1 MPKSKQKSKGKS
13 KKQSKTQT
21 STLSL
26 KEQLAQK
33 RKAAKERQ
41 EFISFATATVFA
53 SLVLGILLF
62 PIGGAKAAGGAVG
75 AILSLSFSYKYPR
88 KALWGFL
95 IYMPFG
101 GTVTYA
107 LAGGNALF
115 QLAKDGFYIPA
126 LLALAQDCWR
136 KRLPILLP
144 KGLKPSLII
153 LLICAILTLL
163 AANGSQQFS
172 PSRGEEQPIAMG
184 ILGLKVLLGYLPLIT
199 CAYYLIRTKEELL
212 FLTRLHVI
220 LAIVCCGLGFVQYWM
235 LLTDRCHGTRG
246 LVGDAL
252 FKASLDARCFVGGAL
267 LYTPEEGVIRL
278 PGTFVAPWQWGW
290 FLISNAFFTYASAF
304 SDPSALVWRPVGL
317 VGMAAVFVLALVSGQ
332 RIALALVPIVTVI
345 LLVVTGQVANLKR
358 FLPIAAGLGF
368 VIVIAFIL
376 FPDLV
381 QERIDSFTARWQA
394 SPPTEFISS
403 QAEFTS
409 KGGSFLGHG
418 LGRAT
423 NSTRL
428 FGNTVLIETYYP
440 KLLYEMGPLGVI
452 GFLGL
457 VTTIT
462 VITFKAYRS
471 VKDQNL
477 RNFGASFWV
486 FVLVISYNTYYYPLD
501 VDPVAVYYWF
511 FVGVILKLPEIDRQE
526 QEKLRVAQDNEF
538 QPKKKRGLKASRR
551 HSVAKTS

>member
-1 MPKSKQKSKGKS
+1 MPKSKRQGKNQS
-13 KKQSKTQT
+13 KKPAKAQASP
-21 STLSL
+21 LSL

-33 RKAAKERQ
+33 RKATKERR
-41 EFISFATATVFA
+41 EFISFTTATVFA

-62 PIGGAKAAGGAVG
+62 PIGGAKAAGGAIG
-75 AILSLSFSYKYPR
+75 TILCLAFSYKYPR

-115 QLAKDGFYIPA
+115 QLAKDSFYIPA
-126 LLALAQDCWR
+126 LLALVQECFQ

-153 LLICAILTLL
+153 LLICVVLTLL
-163 AANGSQQFS
+163 VANGSQQFS
-172 PSRGEEQPIAMG
+172 PSRGDDKPLAMG

-199 CAYYLIRTKEELL
+199 CAYYLIRTKQELL

-220 LAIVCCGLGFVQYWM
+220 LAIVCCGLGFIQYWM

-252 FKASLDARCFVGGAL
+252 FKASLEARCFVGGSL

-304 SDPSALVWRPVGL
+304 SDPSAFVWRPIGL
-317 VGMAAVFVLALVSGQ
+317 VGMAAVFVMALISGQ
-332 RIALALVPIVTVI
+332 RIALALVPLVTVI
-345 LLVVTGQVANLKR
+345 LLILTGQITNLKR
-358 FLPIAAGLGF
+358 FLPIAAGLGL
-368 VIVIAFIL
+368 VVAIAFIL

-381 QERIDSFTARWQA
+381 QERVDSFVGRWNA
-394 SPPTEFISS
+394 SPPTEFISD

-409 KGGSFLGHG
+409 KGGSFFGNG

-423 NSTRL
+423 NSTRI

-440 KLLYEMGPLGVI
+440 KLLYEMGPLGVL

-457 VTTIT
+457 VTTLT

-471 VKDQNL
+471 VKDKNL
-477 RNFGASFWV
+477 RSFGASFWV

-501 VDPVAVYYWF
+501 VDPVTVYYWF
-511 FVGVILKLPEIDRQE
+511 FAGVILKLPEIDRQE
-526 QEKLRVAQDNEF
+526 QEKLMAGQDNEF
-538 QPKKKRGLKASRR
+538 QPQKQRGLKASRR
-551 HSVAKTS
+551 RFRAKTP